1 MGGGVAKL
9 FVFGKF
15 QSLSGIIFS
24 SKAEINPHGQ
34 PYQFVWL
41 STSTLD
47 CHEKTYQEQ
56 TLTYSFLPPVKKK
69 VYNIDTLPETEK
81 G

>member
-24 SKAEINPHGQ
+24 SKAEINPQNGE
-34 PYQFVWL
+34 PYHFVGFQL
-41 STSTLD
+41 
-47 CHEKTYQEQ
+47 KY
-56 TLTYSFLPPVKKK
+56 
-69 VYNIDTLPETEK
+69 
-81 G
+81 